1 MIIKRRDFLKT
12 ASIGIAVATV
22 SGGLVSC
29 FSSKEASG
37 TLKQFGLQLYTLRDV
52 IGADPKGVLKQVAA
66 MGYKQVES
74 YEGAQGM
81 FWGMK
86 NTEFKKYMDDLG
98 MTIVSSHCSLDKD
111 IERKANEAGEIGMS
125 YLIDPWIGPQ
135 KQMDVFRKK
144 AEEFNKA
151 GEICKKVGM
160 RYGYHNHAYSF
171 EPLEGELP
179 QDVLMQNTDPA
190 LVDFEMDI
198 YWVYTAGADPIK
210 WLEKYPNRF
219 RLCHIKDRKKD
230 APYDSKNYS
239 VVAGQG
245 EIDFAKILKV
255 AKNQGMKYY
264 IVEQEAY
271 ENTTPIQAADDNA
284 KYLKKLVV

>member
-12 ASIGIAVATV
+12 ASIGVGVVAV
-22 SGGLVSC
+22 SGGLMSC
-29 FSSKEASG
+29 FSSRETSG

-66 MGYKQVES
+66 MGYKQIES
-74 YEGAQGM
+74 YEGAKGM

-111 IERKANEAGEIGMS
+111 FERKANEAGEIGMS

-135 KQMDVFRKK
+135 KEMDVFRKK
-144 AEEFNKA
+144 AAEFNRA

-171 EPLEGELP
+171 EPLKGELP

-219 RLCHIKDRKKD
+219 RLCHIKDRQKH
-230 APYDSKNYS
+230 APYDK
-239 VVAGQG
+239 
-245 EIDFAKILKV
+245 
-255 AKNQGMKYY
+255 
-264 IVEQEAY
+264 
-271 ENTTPIQAADDNA
+271 
-284 KYLKKLVV
+284 

>member
-1 MIIKRRDFLKT
+1 
-12 ASIGIAVATV
+12 
-22 SGGLVSC
+22 
-29 FSSKEASG
+29 
-37 TLKQFGLQLYTLRDV
+37 
-52 IGADPKGVLKQVAA
+52 
-66 MGYKQVES
+66 MGYKQIES
-74 YEGAQGM
+74 YEGNKGM

-98 MTIVSSHCSLDKD
+98 MTIVSSHCSLNKD
-111 IERKANEAGEIGMS
+111 FERKANEAGEIGMS
-125 YLIDPWIGPQ
+125 YLIDPYIGPQ
-135 KQMDVFRKK
+135 KKMDVFRKK
-144 AEEFNKA
+144 AEELNNA

-198 YWVYTAGADPIK
+198 YWVHTAKADPIK

-219 RLCHIKDRKKD
+219 RLCHIKDRKKNV
-230 APYDSKNYS
+230 PYDNENHS

-255 AKNQGMKYY
+255 AKRQGMKYY

-271 ENTTPIQAADDNA
+271 ENTTPMKAAEANA
-284 KYLKKLVV
+284 LYMKKLVI